1 MKEDI
6 QMNLPNQITLLRVI
20 LIPVFMLFALIDF
33 GMGQVSFL
41 GGMPVRVE
49 FLISGFIFIF
59 ASVSDWVDG
68 YLARKWQ
75 LVTNMGKFLDPL
87 ADKLLVSAALI
98 VLVQLGLTNSVVAVI
113 IIAREFAVTGLR
125 LLQIEQGFVSAAG
138 QLGKIKTA
146 VTMVALVFLLL
157 GDPFSQWI
165 GISLGQ
171 ILLYIGVFF
180 TVLSGIE
187 YFYKGKDVFL
197 QDKQ

>member
-1 MKEDI
+1 
-6 QMNLPNQITLLRVI
+6 MNIPNQITVFRVI
-20 LIPVFMLFALIDF
+20 LIPVFMVFALVDF
-33 GMGQVSFL
+33 GFGQVEFL
-41 GGMPVRVE
+41 GGQSVRIE
-49 FLISGFIFIF
+49 FLISGIIFIV
-59 ASVSDWVDG
+59 ASLSDFVDG

-98 VLVQLGLTNSVVAVI
+98 VLVELQLTSSVVAII

-146 VTMVALVFLLL
+146 VTMIALIFILV
-157 GDPFSQWI
+157 GDPFSQWLGFSI
-165 GISLGQ
+165 GQ
-171 ILLYIGVFF
+171 ILLYVGVFF

-197 QDKQ
+197 QDHKQ